1 MKQIII
7 AIGREFGSGGH
18 VVAEKLAEH
27 YNIPLYSK
35 QLLSEVAKDGK
46 YSEEILERFD
56 EKPMN
61 IAFIPAP
68 IGGNSVSLEQG
79 VAISQFN
86 FLRKKA
92 NQEKE
97 SFVVVG
103 RCAEDI
109 LADNPNVVSAF
120 ILGNKECKMKRVM
133 EREGLDEKQALNK
146 MKKVDKMRKTY
157 HNFYCENK
165 WGDSRTYDLCINT
178 SKVGIDEAAE
188 LIRHYIDSM
197 NK

>member
-1 MKQIII
+1 MKQMII

-18 VVAEKLAEH
+18 IVAQKVAEH
-27 YNIPLYSK
+27 YNIPLYNK

-68 IGGNSVSLEQG
+68 IGENSVSIEQG

-92 NQEKE
+92 NVEKE

-109 LADNPNVVSAF
+109 LEDNPNMISVF
-120 ILGNKECKMKRVM
+120 ILGKKECKMKRVM
-133 EREGLDEKQALNK
+133 EREGINEKQALSK
-146 MKKVDKMRKTY
+146 MKKIDKMRKTY

-165 WGDSRTYDLCINT
+165 WGDSRSYDLCINT

-188 LIRHYIDSM
+188 LIIHYIDSM
-197 NK
+197 NP